1 MVKMNEFKKK
11 NAKVFHDKVK
21 LNTDKSYL
29 PHSV

>member
-1 MVKMNEFKKK
+1 MVKMNEFKK
-11 NAKVFHDKVK
+11 NAKVFHDEVK